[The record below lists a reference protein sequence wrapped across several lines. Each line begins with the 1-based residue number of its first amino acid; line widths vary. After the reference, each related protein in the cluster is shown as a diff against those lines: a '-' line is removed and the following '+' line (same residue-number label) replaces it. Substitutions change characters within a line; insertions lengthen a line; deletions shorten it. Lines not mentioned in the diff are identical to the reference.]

1 MDNTT
6 KNVRVGAHDEQENTP
21 RQKRERWKRGMGV
34 NIPQTGDTQLPP
46 NTRFE
51 TPQGGVPSGWTV
63 TVTPNNG
70 TVTATPPANA
80 EQGTSVDIPVKV
92 TYPDGSVDNTTTN
105 VRVVPNDAQ
114 ENTPGYNG
122 GSTKPGVGVNIPQ
135 TGDTQ
140 LPPYT
145 RFEIPQ
151 AGVPYSS
158 VVTVNL
164 NNGTVTATPPAN
176 AEPGTSV
183 DIPVEVTYPYGSVD
197 NTTTTGRLVPTDA
210 HDNPPD
216 NHGGSMNPE

>member
-1 MDNTT
+1 
-6 KNVRVGAHDEQENTP
+6 
-21 RQKRERWKRGMGV
+21 
-34 NIPQTGDTQLPP
+34 
-46 NTRFE
+46 
-51 TPQGGVPSGWTV
+51 WTV
-63 TVTPNNG
+63 TVNPNNG

-80 EQGTSVDIPVKV
+80 EPGTSVDIPVKV

-140 LPPYT
+140 LPPNT

-151 AGVPYSS
+151 GGVPSGWT
-158 VVTVNL
+158 VTVNP
-164 NNGTVTATPPAN
+164 NNGTVTATPPAD

-183 DIPVEVTYPYGSVD
+183 DIPVRVTYPDGSVD
-197 NTTTTGRLVPTDA
+197 NTTTNVRVVPNDA
-210 HDNPPD
+210 QENTPGY
-216 NHGGSMNPE
+216 NGGSTKPGVGVNIPQSGDTQLPPNTRFEIPQGGVPSGWTVTVNPN